1 MSDINVTINDIANC
15 TIPVVDKAKYL
26 GSILDREPG
35 HEADV
40 DARIAAAS
48 SAFAKLKP
56 LVFKNKNISIEAKR
70 AAYVACVLTILLY
83 GSECW
88 ALTARLRAKLATFH
102 NMAARMIYGCQWR
115 PPKPALRV

>member
-1 MSDINVTINDIANC
+1 MKIHVKKPTDKKAKTVAMLAALPPAVYDGLWPEEGGAATYGGTDLSDINVTINDIANC
-15 TIPVVDKAKYL
+15 TIPVVNKAKYL

-56 LVFKNKNISIEAKR
+56 LVFKTKIFQ
-70 AAYVACVLTILLY
+70 
-83 GSECW
+83 
-88 ALTARLRAKLATFH
+88 LRPRERRT
-102 NMAARMIYGCQWR
+102 WR
-115 PPKPALRV
+115 VC